1 MKLWYD
7 KPASQWVEALPLGN
21 GRLGAMMWGDPQRE
35 QFSLNDDTL
44 YAGEPQSRDRALD
57 VAADFE
63 RVVQWLRDG
72 KYREAD
78 EFISKNWLGRSN
90 GAYQPLGNLHIEF
103 AGQGDVT
110 DYRRE
115 LDISDAVAHVSYRQS
130 GVTFERES
138 FASHP
143 AGALVVRLTASAPVL
158 DCTIRLDSP
167 HPTAQL
173 EANGATLQMSGRV
186 PALVVRRTWKWLE
199 ENREQWKYPE
209 LFDENGARRAQPLL
223 FRQRD
228 ASGEAAFFAAHEMPV
243 LYSHVEGG
251 MGTRFA
257 ARVEVRAANGTL
269 SAQDGALRVHNSD
282 EILLILTVGSSYN
295 GFDKSPSRADAGA
308 VAASQARA
316 ALDEARGQTWAQL
329 RAQHIGDYSAL
340 FDRVTLKLGEPTA
353 QSALPTDQRI
363 EKYAS
368 GGDENLAQLYFGFG
382 RYLMI
387 AGSRAGTQ
395 PLNLQGIWNP
405 EVIPPWACGYTTNIN
420 AEMNYWPAEVAGLG
434 ECHEPLLRMIGEM
447 SATGARTARE
457 MYGRPGWVAHH
468 NNDIWRDTQPVDNVA
483 QTTFWPMGSG
493 WLCQH
498 GWQHYLFSGERE
510 FLARFYPTMKGAAEF
525 YLSWLVEN
533 ERGQL
538 VTPIGTSPENAFVYV
553 ENGEQKV
560 ASVSMGPTMDISII
574 RELFGN
580 CIEAAKVLNIDAD
593 FAARLQSAREKLLPF
608 QIGAR
613 GQLQEWQHDF
623 AEREPQH
630 RHISH
635 LYGLHP
641 GNQISRRKTP
651 ELFAAARRTLELR
664 GDEAT
669 GWSIGWKI
677 NFWARMEDGDHAHL
691 LIRNLLSP
699 RRTYP
704 NLFDAHPP
712 FQIDGNFGGAAGIAE
727 MLLQSQNGE
736 IHLLPALPTAWPQGE
751 VRGLRARGGFEVAL
765 FWSDGKLDYVE
776 IQSLLGGDCRVRY
789 GEQTTEF
796 STVAGASYQLSPTLK
811 LTEPKSW

>member
-1 MKLWYD
+1 M
-7 KPASQWVEALPLGN
+7 N
-21 GRLGAMMWGDPQRE
+21 
-35 QFSLNDDTL
+35 
-44 YAGEPQSRDRALD
+44 
-57 VAADFE
+57 
-63 RVVQWLRDG
+63 
-72 KYREAD
+72 
-78 EFISKNWLGRSN
+78 
-90 GAYQPLGNLHIEF
+90 
-103 AGQGDVT
+103 
-110 DYRRE
+110 
-115 LDISDAVAHVSYRQS
+115 
-130 GVTFERES
+130 
-138 FASHP
+138 
-143 AGALVVRLTASAPVL
+143 
-158 DCTIRLDSP
+158 
-167 HPTAQL
+167 
-173 EANGATLQMSGRV
+173 GRV

-199 ENREQWKYPE
+199 ENKEQWKYPE

-223 FRQRD
+223 FRQRG
-228 ASGEAAFFAAHEMPV
+228 ASGESAFFADHEMPV
-243 LYSHVEGG
+243 LYSHGEGG

-257 ARVEVRAANGTL
+257 SRVEVRAANGTL
-269 SAQDGALRVHNSD
+269 SAHDGALRVRNSD

-295 GFDKSPSRADAGA
+295 GFDKSPGHADADD

-316 ALDEARGQTWAQL
+316 VLDKTRGQTWAQL
-329 RAQHIGDYSAL
+329 RAQHVGDYSAL
-340 FDRVTLKLGEPTA
+340 FDRVVLKLGEPSA
-353 QSALPTDQRI
+353 QSQLPTDQRI

-420 AEMNYWPAEVAGLG
+420 AEMNYWPAEVAGLS
-434 ECHEPLLRMIGEM
+434 ECHEPLLRMIEEM
-447 SATGARTARE
+447 AVTGARTARE

-468 NNDIWRDTQPVDNVA
+468 NNDIWRDTQTVDNVA
-483 QTTFWPMGSG
+483 QTTFWPLGSG

-498 GWQHYLFSGERE
+498 GWQHYLFGGDRD

-538 VTPIGTSPENAFVYV
+538 VTPIGTSPENAFVYP
-553 ENGEQKV
+553 ENGAQKV

-580 CIEAAKVLNIDAD
+580 CIAAAKVLNIDAD
-593 FAARLQSAREKLLPF
+593 FAAQLQSAREKLLPF
-608 QIGAR
+608 AIGAR

-623 AEREPQH
+623 EEREPHH
-630 RHISH
+630 RHLSH

-641 GNQISRRKTP
+641 GNQISKRATP
-651 ELFAAARRTLELR
+651 ELFEAARRTLELR

-699 RRTYP
+699 KRTYP

-736 IHLLPALPTAWPQGE
+736 LHLLPALPTAWPQGE
-751 VRGLRARGGFEVAL
+751 VRGLRARGGFEIAL

-789 GEQTTEF
+789 GEQTLEF
-796 STVAGASYQLSPTLK
+796 LAKKPGDYRLNADLK
-811 LTEPKSW
+811 MIS

>member
-21 GRLGAMMWGDPQRE
+21 GRLGAMMWGDPRGE

-78 EFISKNWLGRSN
+78 EFITKNWLGRGN
-90 GAYQPLGNLHIEF
+90 GAYQPLGDLHIEC
-103 AGQGDVT
+103 ARQGDVT

-115 LDISDAVAHVSYRQS
+115 LDISDAVARVSYRQS

-167 HPTAQL
+167 HPTARF
-173 EANGATLQMSGRV
+173 EVKGATLQMSGRV

-199 ENREQWKYPE
+199 ENKEQHKYPE

-223 FRQRD
+223 FRQRG
-228 ASGEAAFFAAHEMPV
+228 ASGESAFFAEHEMPV
-243 LYSHVEGG
+243 LYSHGEGG

-269 SAQDGALRVHNSD
+269 SAHDGALRVRNSD
-282 EILLILTVGSSYN
+282 EILLITTVGSSYD
-295 GFDKSPSRADAGA
+295 GFDKSPSRANADG
-308 VAASQARA
+308 VAASQARE
-316 ALDEARGQTWAQL
+316 ALDNVRGKTWAQL

-340 FDRVTLKLGEPTA
+340 FDRVTLKLGESNA
-353 QSALPTDQRI
+353 QSALPTDERI
-363 EKYAS
+363 EKYAQ

-420 AEMNYWPAEVAGLG
+420 AEMNYWPAEVAGLS
-434 ECHEPLLRMIGEM
+434 ECHEPLLRMIEEI
-447 SATGARTARE
+447 AVTGAQTARA

-468 NNDIWRDTQPVDNVA
+468 NNDIWRDTQTVDNVA
-483 QTTFWPMGSG
+483 QTTFWPLGSG

-498 GWQHYLFSGERE
+498 GWQHFLFSGNRE
-510 FLARFYPTMKGAAEF
+510 FLARFYPIMKGAAEF

-553 ENGEQKV
+553 ENGEQKI

-580 CIEAAKVLNIDAD
+580 CIAAAKVLKTDAD

-608 QIGAR
+608 GIGAR

-623 AEREPQH
+623 EEREPHH
-630 RHISH
+630 RHLSH

-641 GNQISRRKTP
+641 GNQISKRATP
-651 ELFAAARRTLELR
+651 ELFEAVRRTLELR

-699 RRTYP
+699 KRTYP

-736 IHLLPALPTAWPQGE
+736 LHLLPALPTAWPQGE

-765 FWSDGKLDYVE
+765 FWSDGRLASVE
-776 IQSLLGGDCRVRY
+776 IQSLLGGNCRVRY

-796 STVAGASYQLSPTLK
+796 STVAGTSYQLSPDLK
-811 LTEPKSW
+811 ITE